1 MSFAERIGYKSWGS
15 LKRAHAI
22 IATIAIIAFIVR
34 IVKFAQFS
42 WTFQIN
48 LFLISW
54 AGSVFIW
61 ECLHYINYYLN
72 KTFPYERSLAG
83 RMSLQIFLGS
93 LVGLFVR
100 TLIYFFGEPYL
111 TFRLDELFIAVT
123 WFMYLM
129 LPAAINLGFFT
140 AHFIGRWKEGIVQAE
155 RLEKEKARV
164 QFDNLKNQLNP
175 HFLFNALTS
184 LNSLIREDPE
194 LASRFLQHMSKIY
207 RYVLQHKDQS
217 LVSVATELDF
227 IKNYVFLAET
237 RFANALSITFR
248 VSENHMD
255 RSIVPVTLQVL
266 LENAFKHNVMDA
278 ARPLSIEVY
287 SDNDHLVISN
297 NLQKRRS
304 VDGSNKQGLEN
315 LKSLY
320 RFLSDKPMETEESN
334 NQFIVKLPLI

>member
-1 MSFAERIGYKSWGS
+1 MSFVQRIGYNSWAQVR
-15 LKRAHAI
+15 KVYAI
-22 IATIAIIAFIVR
+22 ILGITIVTFVIRTMVLTQYGMGFH
-34 IVKFAQFS
+34 FS
-42 WTFQIN
+42 LYLVSVFG
-48 LFLISW
+48 IS
-54 AGSVFIW
+54 FIW
-61 ECLHYINYYLN
+61 ESLRLFNNYLN
-72 KTFPYERSLAG
+72 RVYPFEQNIFWRITIQILWGVLMGFLMRSVIHFAW
-83 RMSLQIFLGS
+83 
-93 LVGLFVR
+93 
-100 TLIYFFGEPYL
+100 EPYL
-111 TFRLDELFIAVT
+111 PFQLDKMFVAVT
-123 WFMYLM
+123 WFMFML
-129 LPAAINLGFFT
+129 LPAGINLGFFT
-140 AHFIGRWKEGIVQAE
+140 AYFFDKWKETITRAE
-155 RLEKEKARV
+155 RLEKEKVTV

-237 RFANALSITFR
+237 RFADALSITFR
-248 VSENHMD
+248 VSEKHMD

-278 ARPLSIEVY
+278 DKPLHIEVY
-287 SDNDHLVISN
+287 SEDECLVISN

-320 RFLSDKPMETEESN
+320 RFLTDKPMQATELN